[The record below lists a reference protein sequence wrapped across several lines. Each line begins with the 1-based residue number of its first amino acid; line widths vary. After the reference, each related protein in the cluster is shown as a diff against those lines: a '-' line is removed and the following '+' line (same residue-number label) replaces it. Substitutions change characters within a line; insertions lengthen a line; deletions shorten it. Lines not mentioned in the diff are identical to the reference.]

1 MEMVTGAKAMHTCQR
16 GSKRERGED
25 LLTKHTHYIT
35 TVTVT
40 SNRTYMVNRKGMKRR
55 RENMRKGK

>member
-1 MEMVTGAKAMHTCQR
+1 MEMHTCQK
-16 GSKRERGED
+16 GSKRERRED
-25 LLTKHTHYIT
+25 PLTKHTHYIA

-40 SNRTYMVNRKGMKRR
+40 SNRRYMVNKKGMKRR